1 VQIRDRRL
9 SKGWTQEQLAE
20 ASGLSIRTIQ
30 RIENGQ
36 SATLESIKCLA
47 AVFETSVHALTERN
61 PMQTED
67 QEVELSEHTRIEE
80 DAIEQIQNLKGL
92 YVHAVLF
99 VTIILGLLILN
110 LVISPSQLWIKYVAV
125 SWGFALCLHAIIFYS
140 VTGLFGTAWEQRKF
154 SEITHR
160 D

>member
-1 VQIRDRRL
+1 MQIRDRRL
-9 SKGWTQEQLAE
+9 SKGWTQEQLAQ

-36 SATLESIKCLA
+36 SATLESLKCLA
-47 AVFETSVHALTERN
+47 AVFETSVHALTEGN

-67 QEVELSEHTRIEE
+67 KEVDPSEQTRIEE
-80 DAIEQIQNLKGL
+80 DAIERVQNLKGL
-92 YVHAVLF
+92 YVHTVLF
-99 VTIILGLLILN
+99 VTIILGLLLLN

-140 VTGLFGTAWEQRKF
+140 TAGLFGTAWEQRKL
-154 SEITHR
+154 SEITNE